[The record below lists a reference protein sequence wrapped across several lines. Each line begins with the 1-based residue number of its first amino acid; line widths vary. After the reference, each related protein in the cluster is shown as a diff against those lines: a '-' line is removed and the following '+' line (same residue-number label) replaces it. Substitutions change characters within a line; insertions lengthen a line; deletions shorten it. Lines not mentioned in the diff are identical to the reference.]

1 MSKSNTPILHRS
13 NTPSSSFADLHL
25 HTRYSDGSYTPA
37 ELVRAAAERNLATIA
52 LTDHDT
58 FDGIQETLDAGR
70 RTGVE
75 VVPGVEITSRVDSQE
90 VHILGYFNIE
100 SWRNPVLHAILDH
113 AKKLRE
119 KRITQ
124 FVARFN
130 ELGFSLTVADVE
142 SFSTC
147 GTIGRPH
154 VAQALVKR
162 GVVKSVEEAFERFLK
177 FGKPGYVER
186 PRMTAAETL
195 GHIRRAGGVAVLA
208 HPGLN
213 NIDDRLHELKQQ
225 GLAGL
230 EVWHPKHTAAKS
242 DRYLK
247 LAEKLGLLPT
257 GGSDCHGNVRGEP
270 AIGSVR
276 LPHERVEELKKALN
290 AGVYQLS
297 FRACEESQDSIRKKF
312 RDSSQARNDNL

>member
-1 MSKSNTPILHRS
+1 MK
-13 NTPSSSFADLHL
+13 FADLHL
-25 HTRYSDGSYTPA
+25 HTRYSDGSYTPD
-37 ELVRAAAERNLATIA
+37 ELVRAAVANGLATIA

-58 FDGIQETLDAGR
+58 FDGVQETMDAGNR
-70 RTGVE
+70 LGVE
-75 VVPGVEITSRVDSQE
+75 VIPGVEITSRVDMQE
-90 VHILGYFNIE
+90 VHILGYFSVE
-100 SWRNPVLHAILDH
+100 RWRNPLLHAILDH

-130 ELGFSLTVADVE
+130 ELGFPLTVADVE

-177 FGKPGYVER
+177 VGKPGYVER

-195 GHIRRAGGVAVLA
+195 GHIRRAGGVSVLA

-213 NIDDRLHELKQQ
+213 NIDDRIHELKQQ
-225 GLAGL
+225 GLAGI
-230 EVWHPKHTAAKS
+230 EVWHPKHTASKS

-247 LAEKLGLLPT
+247 LAEKHELLAT

-270 AIGSVR
+270 VIGTVKLPSDR
-276 LPHERVEELKKALN
+276 LEQLK
-290 AGVYQLS
+290 
-297 FRACEESQDSIRKKF
+297 IR
-312 RDSSQARNDNL
+312 L